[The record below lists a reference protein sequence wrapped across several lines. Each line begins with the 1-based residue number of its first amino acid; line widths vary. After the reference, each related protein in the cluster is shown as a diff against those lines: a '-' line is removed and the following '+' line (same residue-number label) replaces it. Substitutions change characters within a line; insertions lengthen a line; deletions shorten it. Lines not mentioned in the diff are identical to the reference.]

1 MVDTIKNFIIDVF
14 GAELGVFFC
23 SMLPIIELRGSIPLG
38 AFLALP
44 WYINYFISVIG
55 NLVPVPFILLFIR
68 AIINWMKG
76 VKIFKKIALWLEAKA
91 EKNQG
96 KLAKGIFLG
105 LFLFVAIP
113 IPGTGAWTGSLVAAL
128 MGIKFKDAFFAVLLG
143 VLTAGVIMLFLSYG
157 LGAVI
162 MNLFA

>member
-1 MVDTIKNFIIDVF
+1 MVDSIKNFIIDVF

-38 AFLALP
+38 AFLDLP

-76 VKIFKKIALWLEAKA
+76 VKIFKKIAFWLEAKA

-143 VLTAGVIMLFLSYG
+143 VLTAGVIMTLASYGVVGFLS
-157 LGAVI
+157 V
-162 MNLFA
+162 FA

>member
-68 AIINWMKG
+68 AIIQWMKG
-76 VKIFKKIALWLEAKA
+76 VKIFRKIALWLEAKA

-96 KLAKGIFLG
+96 KLAKGIFVG

-113 IPGTGAWTGSLVAAL
+113 IPGTGAWTGSLIAAL
-128 MGIKFKDAFFAVLLG
+128 MGIKFKDAFFAILLG
-143 VLTAGVIMLFLSYG
+143 VLAAGAIMTLASYGVLGFLS
-157 LGAVI
+157 I
-162 MNLFA
+162 FA

>member
-143 VLTAGVIMLFLSYG
+143 VLTAGVIMTLASYGVVGFLS
-157 LGAVI
+157 I
-162 MNLFA
+162 FA